1 MNRLLF
7 IFLTFFSFYG
17 FSQVTDD
24 FTDGNFTANPVW
36 TESTPSDFV
45 VTSSRLQSN
54 NLVASSTF
62 YISTPSTLS
71 ANCQWE
77 FLVNLQFATSGANY
91 VDAYLMADNSNLA
104 SAALNGYFVRIGNTS
119 DDISLY
125 KNVAGTPT
133 ILIDGINV
141 SVSSTS
147 NNLIKI
153 KVTRDAANQFNL
165 ERDVTGT
172 GSSYI
177 SEGTITDATFTTS
190 SSFGFLVKQSTASFF
205 QKHFFDD
212 IYAGPIITDVAP
224 PTIVSATVISST
236 QLDVLFNEDLDA
248 TSSQLASNY
257 SASNGLGTPSTVVL
271 DGGNAKLVHL
281 TWATAFT
288 NGLQNA
294 LTVNGVQD
302 IATNA
307 ISNGTINF
315 TLLTFST
322 PTFKDVVINEI
333 MVDVSPAPT
342 GVPARQY
349 LELYN
354 KSSNYFDLNGWKFA
368 DAATTITIASS
379 YTFAPNSYVLIA
391 KSSDTSLFI
400 GVPNKIGTLTFPS
413 YNLSGDPVV
422 LKDNA
427 NTTID
432 SISYTTAWYHD
443 LVKDDGG
450 WSLEMINPTLNI
462 NCDPLANWT
471 ASTNANGGTPGVQ
484 NAVYS
489 LAADVIA
496 PQISSTT
503 VVDSVTLTLCFN
515 EAIDAALI
523 SNIANYTVN
532 NTVGNPLSATASS
545 GNTCVTLVFAT
556 AFTSQL
562 SNTITVSTLAD
573 CSGNVV
579 SPNTSNFTY
588 VRIDTPLFGE
598 VILTEIMIDVNPIPV
613 GVPAK
618 QYIELYN
625 TTNKYFNLNGC
636 QFADAASTST
646 ISSSY
651 TLAPN
656 SYVLIAKSTYST
668 FLKSLPN
675 KIGTSTFHT
684 YKTTVDPVFIYYN
697 ALNILDSIRYT
708 TAWYNDLVKDD
719 GGWSLELINPTASS
733 NCIDQSNWTASS
745 NANGGTPGVQ
755 NSVYSTVAD
764 VIAPL
769 LISTTVIDSV
779 TLTVCFSEAI
789 SSSLIS
795 NIANYSVNN
804 AIGNPLSATASNN
817 NTCVTLVFATAFTSQ
832 LSNTI
837 TFTSLADCS
846 GNIATPNTSNFTYIR
861 VDNPLFG
868 EIILTEI
875 MIDVNPIP
883 VGVPAKQYIELYNTT
898 NKYFNLNGCQFADA
912 ASTSTIST
920 SYTLAPNSYVLIAK
934 LTDTSLFTGITNK
947 IGTST
952 FPTFNTTG
960 DPVFIYDNAGNILDS
975 MRYTQAW
982 YNDLVKDDGG
992 WSLELINPTASVNCL
1007 DQSNWTAS
1015 SNANGG
1021 TPGVQNSVYSI
1032 AADVTAP
1039 VFSSISVI
1047 DSATVQVC
1055 FNEAISASLVG
1066 VITNYSVNGGIGG
1079 PNAVAV
1085 NSTYTCA
1092 TLSFSTAFTSQTTY
1106 TLNFATLA
1114 DCIGNTVTPSTAS
1127 FTYIR
1132 TDNPSAGDVIVN
1144 ELMIDVNPLP
1154 VALPASQYVELYNK
1168 STKYFNLNN
1177 WQLSDKVGSIVIN
1190 QNYIF
1195 APNSYVL
1202 ITRASDTALF
1212 IGVTNKIGTSS
1223 LPSFNTTGDGVYLQ
1237 DNLGNFID
1245 SLNYTDDW
1253 YNNSVKD
1260 DGGWSLELVNPTLS
1274 VNCDDAANW
1283 TASNNANGGTPGM
1296 QNSVYSIAAD
1306 VTAPVPQYVSVT
1318 DSLHITVCFNE
1329 AISSNL
1335 ISTATNY
1342 SISNGIGN
1350 PITAIVSSASTKCID
1365 LVLASALQNPTNYV
1379 LTLTNLSDCSGN
1391 AVSPATVNFSYYI
1404 AKPYDVV
1411 INELFPD
1418 PDPQVALPQGEYI
1431 ELYNRTA
1438 YAISLKN
1445 WTLTVGNN
1453 DILIP
1458 DAVIQ
1463 PDSFVVF
1470 IDDAALNSFVNEGYG
1485 NRALVVLNAMSS
1497 SELNVSDEDVVIK
1510 DASGTVISFVH
1521 YYDSWYQDATKEA
1534 GGWSIEQIDPNNP
1547 CAGQSNWRASN
1558 NANGGTPGGKN
1569 SIDAVNA
1576 DNQSPQIVKV
1586 NIINKDTITLVF
1598 NESIQYSSMNN
1609 AATYSINNGIG
1620 VPVSVTPKAMEYT
1633 QVTLAL
1639 ANSLQVNSSYTLTVS
1654 GSITDCAGNV
1664 IATNSTIVF
1673 GRPDTLLPGDIIINE
1688 VMFAPKTG
1696 GIDYVELRNTSNKIL
1711 DLKDLYIGEGSLT
1724 STLIEDS
1731 VRVTYDG
1738 YIMFPGDY
1746 VLLSENGATVKSQYA
1761 TQNPNWFLDMDD
1773 LPSMNTDEDVV
1784 VIANVNG
1791 VEIDKFAYTDAM
1803 HFALLNDTK
1812 GVSLEKIDSARASM
1826 DKTNWNSAASNVG
1839 FGTPGYRNSQAMLT
1853 LATGSFSVVPEI
1865 FSPDNDGYNDVV
1877 TINYEVSES
1886 GLAGNLTI
1894 YNSDGQFV
1902 RYLARN
1908 ENLATKGSYSWNG
1921 ITEQN
1926 EKAPIGIYVIYFE
1939 TFNKEGK
1946 VEKHKL
1952 SCVLAGKL

>member
-7 IFLTFFSFYG
+7 IFLTFFSFSG
-17 FSQVTDD
+17 FSQVSDD
-24 FTDGNFTANPVW
+24 FTDGNFTATPVW
-36 TESTPSDFV
+36 SGDAAEFIVNGTNQLQLNATIAGASYLSTPNV
-45 VTSSRLQSN
+45 
-54 NLVASSTF
+54 
-62 YISTPSTLS
+62 
-71 ANCQWE
+71 
-77 FLVNLQFATSGANY
+77 
-91 VDAYLMADNSNLA
+91 MADLNNKEWRCYVKQTFAGSASNYGRVYLV
-104 SAALNGYFVRIGNTS
+104 SDQTNLEGPLNGYYLQFGEALGNDAVELFEQT
-119 DDISLY
+119 
-125 KNVAGTPT
+125 GT
-133 ILIDGINV
+133 I
-141 SVSSTS
+141 STS
-147 NNLIKI
+147 ICRGTNAQIAASFTVGVQVK
-153 KVTRDAANQFNL
+153 RDAVGLWTLSVDATGGTNYVQQA
-165 ERDVTGT
+165 TGT
-172 GSSYI
+172 N
-177 SEGTITDATFTTS
+177 TTHTTS
-190 SSFGFLVKQSTASFF
+190 AFMGVADVYTVGNITKFF
-205 QKHFFDD
+205 YDD
-212 IYAGPIITDVAP
+212 FYAGAIITDVAP

-248 TSSQLASNY
+248 TSSQLTSNY
-257 SASNGLGTPSTVVL
+257 SANNSLGAPSTAIL
-271 DGGNAKLVHL
+271 DGGNARLVHL
-281 TWATAFT
+281 TWATPFT
-288 NGLQNA
+288 NGLQNT

-302 IATNA
+302 IATNP

-322 PTFKDVVINEI
+322 PTYKDVVINEI
-333 MVDVSPAPT
+333 MVDVSPVPT

-354 KSSNYFDLNGWKFA
+354 KSANYFDLNGWKFA
-368 DAATTITIASS
+368 DAVTTITIANS

-400 GVPNKIGTLTFPS
+400 GIPNKIGTATIPS
-413 YNLSGDPVV
+413 YNLSGDLVV

-450 WSLEMINPTLNI
+450 WSLEMINPNLNAS
-462 NCDPLANWT
+462 CDPLNNWA
-471 ASTNANGGTPGVQ
+471 ASSNANGGTPGVQ
-484 NAVYS
+484 NSVYS
-489 LAADVIA
+489 LAADVTA

-523 SNIANYTVN
+523 SNVANYSVTN
-532 NTVGNPLSATASS
+532 AVGNPLSATASS
-545 GNTCVTLVFAT
+545 GNNCVTLVFAT

-562 SNTITVSTLAD
+562 NNTITVSTLAD

-588 VRIDTPLFGE
+588 VRIDTPQFGE
-598 VILTEIMIDVNPIPV
+598 IILTEIMVDVNPIPV

-625 TTNKYFNLNGC
+625 TTSKYFNLNGFE
-636 QFADAASTST
+636 FADAVSTSA

-651 TLAPN
+651 VFAPN
-656 SYVLIAKSTYST
+656 SYVLIAKST
-668 FLKSLPN
+668 
-675 KIGTSTFHT
+675 
-684 YKTTVDPVFIYYN
+684 D
-697 ALNILDSIRYT
+697 
-708 TAWYNDLVKDD
+708 TA
-719 GGWSLELINPTASS
+719 
-733 NCIDQSNWTASS
+733 
-745 NANGGTPGVQ
+745 
-755 NSVYSTVAD
+755 
-764 VIAPL
+764 
-769 LISTTVIDSV
+769 
-779 TLTVCFSEAI
+779 
-789 SSSLIS
+789 
-795 NIANYSVNN
+795 
-804 AIGNPLSATASNN
+804 
-817 NTCVTLVFATAFTSQ
+817 
-832 LSNTI
+832 
-837 TFTSLADCS
+837 
-846 GNIATPNTSNFTYIR
+846 
-861 VDNPLFG
+861 
-868 EIILTEI
+868 
-875 MIDVNPIP
+875 
-883 VGVPAKQYIELYNTT
+883 
-898 NKYFNLNGCQFADA
+898 
-912 ASTSTIST
+912 
-920 SYTLAPNSYVLIAK
+920 
-934 LTDTSLFTGITNK
+934 LFTGVTNK
-947 IGTST
+947 VGTST

-975 MRYTQAW
+975 IRYTQAW

-992 WSLELINPTASVNCL
+992 WSLELINPTANANCL

-1015 SNANGG
+1015 SNTNGG
-1021 TPGVQNSVYSI
+1021 TPGLQNSVYSTV
-1032 AADVTAP
+1032 ADVTAP
-1039 VFSSISVI
+1039 AFSNISVI
-1047 DSATVQVC
+1047 DSVTVQVC

-1066 VITNYSVNGGIGG
+1066 VITNYSVNGGIGS
-1079 PNAVAV
+1079 PNAVSV
-1085 NSTYTCA
+1085 NSTFTCA

-1114 DCIGNTVTPSTAS
+1114 DCSGNIVSTGATS

-1132 TDNPSAGDVIVN
+1132 TDNPIAGDVIVN
-1144 ELMIDVNPLP
+1144 ELMIDVNPVP
-1154 VALPASQYVELYNK
+1154 TGLPASQYVELYNK

-1177 WQLSDKVGSIVIN
+1177 WQLSDRVGSIVIN
-1190 QNYIF
+1190 QNYVF
-1195 APNSYVL
+1195 APGSYVL
-1202 ITRASDTALF
+1202 IARAADTALF
-1212 IGVTNKIGTSS
+1212 VGVSNKIGTSS

-1260 DGGWSLELVNPTLS
+1260 DGGWSLELINPTLI

-1283 TASNNANGGTPGM
+1283 TGSNNANGGTPGT
-1296 QNSVYSIAAD
+1296 QNSVYSTTAD
-1306 VTAPVPQYVSVT
+1306 VAAPIPQYVSVT

-1335 ISTATNY
+1335 ISTTTNY

-1350 PITAIVSSASTKCID
+1350 PITASVSASSTKCID

-1411 INELFPD
+1411 INELFAD

-1453 DILIP
+1453 DIVIP

-1470 IDDAALNSFVNEGYG
+1470 MDDAALNSFVNEGYG

-1510 DASGTVISFVH
+1510 DANGTVISFVH
-1521 YYDSWYQDATKEA
+1521 YYDSWYQDAVKEA
-1534 GGWSIEQIDPNNP
+1534 GGWSLEQIDPNNP

-1558 NANGGTPGGKN
+1558 NANGGTPGAKN

-1576 DNQSPQIVKV
+1576 DNQLPQIVKV

-1609 AATYSINNGIG
+1609 VAMYSINNGIG
-1620 VPVSVTPKAMEYT
+1620 IPVSVTPKAMEYK

-1639 ANSLQVNSSYTLTVS
+1639 ANSLQVNSTYTLTVS

-1664 IATNSTIVF
+1664 IAANSTIVF

-1688 VMFAPKTG
+1688 VMFAPKTD
-1696 GIDYVELRNTSNKIL
+1696 GIDYVELRNISNKIL

-1773 LPSMNTDEDVV
+1773 LPSMNSDEDVV
-1784 VIANVNG
+1784 VIVNVNG
-1791 VEIDKFAYTDAM
+1791 VEIDKFAYYDKM

-1826 DKTNWNSAASNVG
+1826 EQTNWNSAASNVG

-1886 GLAGNLTI
+1886 GLAGNITI

-1908 ENLATKGSYSWNG
+1908 ENLASKGSYSWNG

-1939 TFNKEGK
+1939 TFNKDGK

>member
-17 FSQVTDD
+17 FSQVSDD

-36 TESTPSDFV
+36 SGDAAEFIVNGTNQLQLNATIAGASYLST
-45 VTSSRLQSN
+45 SN
-54 NLVASSTF
+54 V
-62 YISTPSTLS
+62 
-71 ANCQWE
+71 
-77 FLVNLQFATSGANY
+77 
-91 VDAYLMADNSNLA
+91 MADLNNKEWRCYVKQTFAGSGSNYGRVYLV
-104 SAALNGYFVRIGNTS
+104 SDQTNLEGPLNGYYLQFGEALGNDAVELFEQT
-119 DDISLY
+119 
-125 KNVAGTPT
+125 GT
-133 ILIDGINV
+133 I
-141 SVSSTS
+141 STS
-147 NNLIKI
+147 VCRGTNAQIAASFTVGVQVK
-153 KVTRDAANQFNL
+153 RDAVGLWTLSVDATGGTNYVQQA
-165 ERDVTGT
+165 TGT
-172 GSSYI
+172 N
-177 SEGTITDATFTTS
+177 TTHTTS
-190 SSFGFLVKQSTASFF
+190 AFMGVADVYTVGNITKFF
-205 QKHFFDD
+205 YDD
-212 IYAGPIITDVAP
+212 FYAGPIITDVAP

-236 QLDVLFNEDLDA
+236 QLDVLFNEDLDV
-248 TSSQLASNY
+248 TSSQLALNY
-257 SASNGLGTPSTVVL
+257 SASNGLGAPSTAVL

-281 TWATAFT
+281 TWGTAFT
-288 NGLQNA
+288 NGLQNT

-302 IATNA
+302 IATNP
-307 ISNGTINF
+307 ISNGIVNF

-322 PTFKDVVINEI
+322 PTYKDVVINEI
-333 MVDVSPAPT
+333 MVDVNPVPT

-379 YTFAPNSYVLIA
+379 YTFAPNTYVLIA
-391 KSSDTSLFI
+391 KSSDTVLFTGI
-400 GVPNKIGTLTFPS
+400 TNKIGTLAFPS

-462 NCDPLANWT
+462 NCDPLANWI
-471 ASTNANGGTPGVQ
+471 ASANTNGGTPGVQ
-484 NAVYS
+484 NSVYS
-489 LAADVIA
+489 LAADVTA

-532 NTVGNPLSATASS
+532 NAVGNPLSATASS

-636 QFADAASTST
+636 QFADAVGTST

-656 SYVLIAKSTYST
+656 SYVLIAKSTDT
-668 FLKSLPN
+668 SLFVGVSN
-675 KIGTSTFHT
+675 KIGTSTFPT
-684 YKTTVDPVFIYYN
+684 FNTTGDPVFIYDN
-697 ALNILDSIRYT
+697 AGNILDSIRYT
-708 TAWYNDLVKDD
+708 TAWYNDAVKDD

-745 NANGGTPGVQ
+745 NTNGGTPGVQ

-769 LISTTVIDSV
+769 LISSTVIDSV
-779 TLTVCFSEAI
+779 TLTVCFNEAI

-934 LTDTSLFTGITNK
+934 STDTSLFTGITNK

-960 DPVFIYDNAGNILDS
+960 DPVFIYDNTGNILDS
-975 MRYTQAW
+975 IRYTQAW

-992 WSLELINPTASVNCL
+992 WSLELINPTASSNCL

-1015 SNANGG
+1015 LNANGG
-1021 TPGVQNSVYSI
+1021 TPGVQNSVYSTV
-1032 AADVTAP
+1032 ADITAP

-1047 DSATVQVC
+1047 DSVTVQVC

-1066 VITNYSVNGGIGG
+1066 VITNYSVNNGIGS
-1079 PNAVAV
+1079 PNNTFV
-1085 NSTYTCA
+1085 NSTFTCA

-1114 DCIGNTVTPSTAS
+1114 DCSGNIVTPSTAS

-1144 ELMIDVNPLP
+1144 ELMIDVNPVP
-1154 VALPASQYVELYNK
+1154 VGLPANQYVELYNK
-1168 STKYFNLNN
+1168 SSKYFNLNN
-1177 WQLSDKVGSIVIN
+1177 WQLSDRVGSIVIN
-1190 QNYIF
+1190 QNYVF

-1260 DGGWSLELVNPTLS
+1260 DGGWSLELVNPTLN

-1306 VTAPVPQYVSVT
+1306 ITAPVPQYVSVT

-1350 PITAIVSSASTKCID
+1350 PITATVSSSSTKCID

-1521 YYDSWYQDATKEA
+1521 YYDSWYQDPTKEA

-1558 NANGGTPGGKN
+1558 NANGGTPGAKN

-1576 DNQSPQIVKV
+1576 DNQLPQIVKV

>member
-1 MNRLLF
+1 MNKVLI
-7 IFLTFFSFYG
+7 IFFSFFSFYG

-36 TESTPSDFV
+36 SGDAADFIVNATNQLQLNATVAGASYLSTPNV
-45 VTSSRLQSN
+45 
-54 NLVASSTF
+54 
-62 YISTPSTLS
+62 
-71 ANCQWE
+71 
-77 FLVNLQFATSGANY
+77 
-91 VDAYLMADNSNLA
+91 MADLNNKEWLCYVKQTFAGSGSNYGRVYLV
-104 SAALNGYFVRIGNTS
+104 SDQTNLEGPLNGYYLQFGEALGNDAVELFEQT
-119 DDISLY
+119 
-125 KNVAGTPT
+125 GT
-133 ILIDGINV
+133 I
-141 SVSSTS
+141 STS
-147 NNLIKI
+147 VCRGTNAQIAASFTVGVQVK
-153 KVTRDAANQFNL
+153 RDAVGLWTLSVDATGGTNYVQQA
-165 ERDVTGT
+165 TGT
-172 GSSYI
+172 N
-177 SEGTITDATFTTS
+177 TTHTTS
-190 SSFGFLVKQSTASFF
+190 AFMGVADVYTVGNINKFF
-205 QKHFFDD
+205 YDD
-212 IYAGPIITDVAP
+212 FYAGAIITDIAP

-257 SASNGLGTPSTVVL
+257 SASNGLGAPSTAVL
-271 DGGNAKLVHL
+271 DGGNARFVHL
-281 TWATAFT
+281 TWSAAFT
-288 NGLQNA
+288 NGLQNT

-302 IATNA
+302 IATNP
-307 ISNGTINF
+307 ISNGTIDF

-322 PTFKDVVINEI
+322 PTYKDVVINEI
-333 MVDVSPAPT
+333 MVDVNPVPT

-354 KSSNYFDLNGWKFA
+354 KSANYFDLNGWKFA
-368 DAATTITIASS
+368 DAVTSITIANS

-391 KSSDTSLFI
+391 RSADTSLFI
-400 GVPNKIGTLTFPS
+400 GVPNKIGTATFPS

-422 LKDNA
+422 LKDNT
-427 NTTID
+427 NTIID

-450 WSLEMINPTLNI
+450 WSLEMINPTLNA
-462 NCDPLANWT
+462 NCDPLNNWA
-471 ASTNANGGTPGVQ
+471 ASSNANGGTPGVQ
-484 NAVYS
+484 NSVYS
-489 LAADVIA
+489 LAADVTA

-523 SNIANYTVN
+523 SNVTNYSVN
-532 NTVGNPLSATASS
+532 NSIGNPLSATASN
-545 GNTCVTLVFAT
+545 GNTCVTLVFANQ
-556 AFTSQL
+556 FTSQV
-562 SNTITVSTLAD
+562 SNTITVSILAD

-588 VRIDTPLFGE
+588 VRIDNPQFGE
-598 VILTEIMIDVNPIPV
+598 IILTEIMVDVNPIPT

-625 TTNKYFNLNGC
+625 TTSKYFNLNGFE
-636 QFADAASTST
+636 FADAVSTST

-651 TLAPN
+651 VLAPN
-656 SYVLIAKSTYST
+656 SYVLIAKST
-668 FLKSLPN
+668 
-675 KIGTSTFHT
+675 
-684 YKTTVDPVFIYYN
+684 D
-697 ALNILDSIRYT
+697 
-708 TAWYNDLVKDD
+708 TA
-719 GGWSLELINPTASS
+719 
-733 NCIDQSNWTASS
+733 
-745 NANGGTPGVQ
+745 
-755 NSVYSTVAD
+755 
-764 VIAPL
+764 
-769 LISTTVIDSV
+769 
-779 TLTVCFSEAI
+779 
-789 SSSLIS
+789 
-795 NIANYSVNN
+795 
-804 AIGNPLSATASNN
+804 
-817 NTCVTLVFATAFTSQ
+817 
-832 LSNTI
+832 
-837 TFTSLADCS
+837 
-846 GNIATPNTSNFTYIR
+846 
-861 VDNPLFG
+861 
-868 EIILTEI
+868 
-875 MIDVNPIP
+875 
-883 VGVPAKQYIELYNTT
+883 
-898 NKYFNLNGCQFADA
+898 
-912 ASTSTIST
+912 
-920 SYTLAPNSYVLIAK
+920 
-934 LTDTSLFTGITNK
+934 LFTGVTNK
-947 IGTST
+947 VGTST

-960 DPVFIYDNAGNILDS
+960 DPVFIYDNAGNIIDS
-975 MRYTQAW
+975 IRYTQAW
-982 YNDLVKDDGG
+982 YNDGVKDDGG
-992 WSLELINPTASVNCL
+992 WSLELVNPTANSNCV

-1021 TPGVQNSVYSI
+1021 TPGIQNSVYSTV
-1032 AADVTAP
+1032 ADAVAP
-1039 VFSSISVI
+1039 AFSNISVI

-1066 VITNYSVNGGIGG
+1066 VITNYSVSGGIGS

-1085 NSTYTCA
+1085 NATFTCA

-1114 DCIGNTVTPSTAS
+1114 DCSGNIVSTGVAS

-1132 TDNPSAGDVIVN
+1132 TDNPMAGDVIVN
-1144 ELMIDVNPLP
+1144 ELMIDVNPVP
-1154 VALPASQYVELYNK
+1154 VGVPAKQYVELYNK

-1177 WQLSDKVGSIVIN
+1177 WQLSDRVGSIVIN
-1190 QNYIF
+1190 QTYVF

-1202 ITRASDTALF
+1202 VARAADTALF
-1212 IGVTNKIGTSS
+1212 IGVSNKVGTSS

-1237 DNLGNFID
+1237 DNFGNFID

-1253 YNNSVKD
+1253 YNNPMKD
-1260 DGGWSLELVNPTLS
+1260 DGGWSLELINPTLS
-1274 VNCDDAANW
+1274 VNCDDEANW
-1283 TASNNANGGTPGM
+1283 TASSNANGGTPGV
-1296 QNSVYSIAAD
+1296 QNGVFSIAAD

-1329 AISSNL
+1329 AISANL
-1335 ISTATNY
+1335 ISNTTNY
-1342 SISNGIGN
+1342 LISNGIGN
-1350 PITAIVSSASTKCID
+1350 PITAAVSASSTKCID
-1365 LVLASALQNPTNYV
+1365 LVLLSPLQNPTNYL
-1379 LTLTNLSDCSGN
+1379 LTLSNLSDCSGN
-1391 AVSPATVNFSYYI
+1391 AVNPASINFSYYI
-1404 AKPYDVV
+1404 AQPYDVV
-1411 INELFPD
+1411 INELFAD
-1418 PDPQVALPQGEYI
+1418 PDPQIALPAGEYI

-1453 DILIP
+1453 DIVIP

-1510 DASGTVISFVH
+1510 NASGTVISFVH
-1521 YYDSWYQDATKEA
+1521 YYDSWYQDDVKEA
-1534 GGWSIEQIDPNNP
+1534 GGWSLEQIDPNNP

-1558 NANGGTPGGKN
+1558 NANGGTPGVVN
-1569 SIDAVNA
+1569 SINAVNA
-1576 DNQSPQIVKV
+1576 DNQLPQIVKV

-1598 NESIQYSSMNN
+1598 NESIQYSTMNN
-1609 AATYSINNGIG
+1609 AAIYSINNGIG
-1620 VPVSVTPKAMEYT
+1620 VPVSVTPKAMEYK
-1633 QVTLAL
+1633 QVTIVL
-1639 ANSLQVNSSYTLTVS
+1639 ANSLQINSTYTLSVN

-1673 GRPDTLLPGDIIINE
+1673 GRPDTLLPGDLIINE

-1696 GIDYVELRNTSNKIL
+1696 GIDYVELRNISNKIL
-1711 DLKDLYIGEGSLT
+1711 DLKDLYIGEGSAT
-1724 STLIEDS
+1724 STLIDDS

-1773 LPSMNTDEDVV
+1773 LPSMNTDEDIV

-1791 VEIDKFAYTDAM
+1791 VEIDKFAYTDKI

-1812 GVSLEKIDSARASM
+1812 GISLEKIDSARASS
-1826 DKTNWNSAASNVG
+1826 DKSNWNSASANVG

-1853 LATGSFSVVPEI
+1853 LGTGSFSVVPEV

-1877 TINYEVSES
+1877 TINYEVTES
-1886 GLAGNLTI
+1886 GLAGNVVI
-1894 YNSDGQFV
+1894 YNSDGQLV

-1908 ENLATKGSYSWNG
+1908 ENLANKGSYSWNG

-1939 TFNKEGK
+1939 TFSKEGK

-1952 SCVLAGKL
+1952 SCVLAGKI